1 MGISKP
7 YVIENGLDITS
18 TTINLNGSAVSVNPD
33 NSLSVNGVTLST
45 PDAINRAGL
54 VWKQAS
60 FGIGGLVQG
69 GGQDNR
75 KWGDMTKSG
84 PILFS
89 LSDEQYGT
97 DGYTGNLQYR
107 YSLDGVTWAQSEFPN
122 QTNSNADREHLPGL
136 YDRNKW
142 IAYGN
147 GKWVNMLHQNPY
159 YHSDRWVRTST
170 DGINWTTHT
179 NTVPWAYS
187 YPSRVGNDR
196 GNLWYATIFDGTKF
210 IALGGESYYQR
221 PSVMNSDD
229 GINWTQVSPRFVTV
243 GNVETN
249 DPTADSLYLHSDY
262 TGDDPTVY
270 RAGFHKWV
278 DMASDG
284 NVLVAMGEWQWA
296 EPGTAPWQSDN
307 VALSYDHGA
316 HWTYVKTPI
325 KANWDTVEYANGI
338 FIAKGRHQTDPVLGT
353 NIPVVIRS
361 IDGGLTWTQCT
372 LPTGSN
378 NYFLQGLA
386 YGDGQWAITRS
397 GIYDTTGEILVSVD
411 GAQTFKNVP
420 TDPVIDLLFP
430 ESGLNQV
437 FCAGVQYFN
446 NRFIAAWGNGA
457 AGNSTDMSLQVS
469 GSTLNVDCCGIT
481 SYNDLT
487 DKPTFKTINGNTII
501 GTGDITITGGSS
513 FSGSYTDLTN
523 KPTLFDGAYASLT
536 GKPTLFSGAYADLT
550 GKPNI
555 PTVPTTLSSFTNDSG
570 FITGYTETDPIYT
583 ASTWHSTSNNSSNW
597 NTAYGWGDHSTKGY
611 LTNVDW
617 IAITGKPTFATVA
630 TSGSY
635 TDLSNKPSIPTV
647 PTNVSSFAN
656 DSGYLTSYTETDPIY
671 TASSWYTTTNNRS
684 NWDAAYGWGNHASAG
699 YLTSFS
705 ETDTLQS
712 VTTRGA
718 TTTNNITVG
727 DLHTTGNLQI
737 DGNLTVNGT
746 QNIIDTTN
754 LAVEDN
760 MIYLNEGSTVTNPD
774 LGFAGNYNDGTYQHA
789 GLFRDASD
797 GKWKFYHQYIP
808 EPDISIDITHASFA
822 LADVQANSFIGS
834 LTGNADTV
842 TNGLYSNGSYSD
854 PTWLTGLAYS
864 KLTGSP
870 TLATVATSGSY
881 ADLTGKPTLFS
892 GVYAD
897 LTSKPTFATIA
908 TTGAYA
914 DLSGLPTLFSGAYA
928 DLTGKPTLFSG
939 NYADLAG
946 KPTLFDGAYTS
957 LTGAPTLATVA
968 TSGSYNDLSSLPTI
982 PTNTNQLTNGSG
994 YITGITSANVT
1005 TALGFTPIQLSSLSI
1020 AATAPAAGSGA
1031 LAYNA
1036 GVFTYT
1042 PPAISTL
1049 LSAGTSSVNLQI
1061 ASLGVG
1067 VAFSGVSGEIRAG
1080 NNITAYYSS
1089 DARLKENIKD
1099 VDNAL
1104 DKVCAIGSKTF
1115 DWTDDYIAEHGGED
1129 GYFVQKSDFG
1139 VIAQDV
1145 QEVFPQAVRT
1155 REDGTLAV
1163 DYEKLSTLAFGAIK
1177 ELVKRIEALESK

>member
-284 NVLVAMGEWQWA
+284 KVLVAMGEWQWA

-307 VALSYDHGA
+307 VALSYDQGA
-316 HWTYVKTPI
+316 HWAYVKTPI

-361 IDGGLTWTQCT
+361 IDSGLTWTQCT
-372 LPTGSN
+372 LPAGSN

-437 FCAGVQYFN
+437 FCTGVQYFN

-550 GKPNI
+550 GKPSI

-617 IAITGKPTFATVA
+617 IAITGKPT
-630 TSGSY
+630 
-635 TDLSNKPSIPTV
+635 
-647 PTNVSSFAN
+647 
-656 DSGYLTSYTETDPIY
+656 
-671 TASSWYTTTNNRS
+671 
-684 NWDAAYGWGNHASAG
+684 
-699 YLTSFS
+699 
-705 ETDTLQS
+705 
-712 VTTRGA
+712 
-718 TTTNNITVG
+718 
-727 DLHTTGNLQI
+727 
-737 DGNLTVNGT
+737 
-746 QNIIDTTN
+746 
-754 LAVEDN
+754 
-760 MIYLNEGSTVTNPD
+760 
-774 LGFAGNYNDGTYQHA
+774 
-789 GLFRDASD
+789 
-797 GKWKFYHQYIP
+797 
-808 EPDISIDITHASFA
+808 
-822 LADVQANSFIGS
+822 
-834 LTGNADTV
+834 
-842 TNGLYSNGSYSD
+842 
-854 PTWLTGLAYS
+854 
-864 KLTGSP
+864 
-870 TLATVATSGSY
+870 
-881 ADLTGKPTLFS
+881 
-892 GVYAD
+892 
-897 LTSKPTFATIA
+897 
-908 TTGAYA
+908 
-914 DLSGLPTLFSGAYA
+914 LFSGAYA
-928 DLTGKPTLFSG
+928 DLTGKPTIPTVPTLVSAFTNDANYVNTTQLATKQDTLVSGTSIKTINGQSVLGSGNITISGGGSALTVSEINAANSITNSVSNVTAIRFDKDTGFNVTDLGSGEIKVSLGSAFKTIKVAGQSDIIAVGEDTLNIDAGTGITLTTSPSAPKTLTINGFSG
-939 NYADLAG
+939 NYSDLVSA
-946 KPTLFDGAYTS
+946 PTFKTINGNSIVGSGDITITGG
-957 LTGAPTLATVA
+957 TGASALVDLTDVSVPSPTDGYALV
-968 TSGSYNDLSSLPTI
+968 YN
-982 PTNTNQLTNGSG
+982 
-994 YITGITSANVT
+994 
-1005 TALGFTPIQLSSLSI
+1005 SSLS
-1020 AATAPAAGSGA
+1020 
-1031 LAYNA
+1031 
-1036 GVFTYT
+1036 
-1042 PPAISTL
+1042 
-1049 LSAGTSSVNLQI
+1049 
-1061 ASLGVG
+1061 
-1067 VAFSGVSGEIRAG
+1067 
-1080 NNITAYYSS
+1080 
-1089 DARLKENIKD
+1089 K
-1099 VDNAL
+1099 
-1104 DKVCAIGSKTF
+1104 
-1115 DWTDDYIAEHGGED
+1115 WT
-1129 GYFVQKSDFG
+1129 
-1139 VIAQDV
+1139 AQDV
-1145 QEVFPQAVRT
+1145 TSGLYTNTATTTTLDPSQVVDSFAKTQYRTVKYMVQATSAAEVHSVEVTVMHTDINVFVTEYNTMYSGAGKLFNIDATVNGLNIDLIVTPLTVGLTVDVT
-1155 REDGTLAV
+1155 RIG
-1163 DYEKLSTLAFGAIK
+1163 
-1177 ELVKRIEALESK
+1177 LVSRSIGVPLPTDLQTETYTMIDLQTQTYPTKDLN